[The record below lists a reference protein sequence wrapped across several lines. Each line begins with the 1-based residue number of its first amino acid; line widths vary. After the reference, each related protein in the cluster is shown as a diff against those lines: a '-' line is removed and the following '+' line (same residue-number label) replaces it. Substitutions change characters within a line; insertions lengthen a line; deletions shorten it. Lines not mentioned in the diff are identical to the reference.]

1 MRFEE
6 AVYKPFSKLSPESD
20 TGGYWT
26 SQYAPYQVSLGL
38 PGGSPPASIARQ
50 HLSRLSLS
58 RHHHHRCSLS
68 AQALLTWLQRHPAVV
83 SGTGR
88 LLLDLSHHSYHDF
101 DRQALEQL
109 LGALPQLASV
119 CLVGAV
125 EGTDAYE
132 PLGRLRCLA
141 ALELCCASQACLDGG
156 LLALGFLPRLT
167 SLSVSLDI
175 HPASPAALSELP
187 AGLASLKLGSMWL
200 EGLSAQLGDL
210 TDLTSITL
218 ERCQLESNPMPLLLT
233 LPQLAAVTLRNASR
247 PTPNSSEAT

>member
-1 MRFEE
+1 MHHTKVSYLSFATKVWYTALQGLHQPLGFGRAAAIAGWVPTTCRTLLCRPFIRFLQTT
-6 AVYKPFSKLSPESD
+6 FSLRAGRMCEMSHACALNCRC
-20 TGGYWT
+20 
-26 SQYAPYQVSLGL
+26 APAPAVSLGL

-68 AQALLTWLQRHPAVV
+68 AQAVLTWLQRHPAVV

-132 PLGRLRCLA
+132 PLGEQMNRL
-141 ALELCCASQACLDGG
+141 Q
-156 LLALGFLPRLT
+156 
-167 SLSVSLDI
+167 
-175 HPASPAALSELP
+175 
-187 AGLASLKLGSMWL
+187 
-200 EGLSAQLGDL
+200 
-210 TDLTSITL
+210 
-218 ERCQLESNPMPLLLT
+218 
-233 LPQLAAVTLRNASR
+233 QLAAV
-247 PTPNSSEAT
+247 